1 VALGVALGL
10 PLGKAVGVSLGACA
24 AVRLGLGR
32 LPDGTGWSQVIG
44 LAVTAG
50 IGFTVALYI
59 AGLSFTDEG
68 LVASAKLG
76 IILGSAVAGVVGLV
90 LLRRGTTPRSGP
102 AAVAEVGPR
111 EPALTP

>member
-1 VALGVALGL
+1 V
-10 PLGKAVGVSLGACA
+10 GKSVGVSLGAWT

-32 LPDGTGWSQVIG
+32 LPEGTGWLQVLG

-59 AGLSFTDEG
+59 AGLSFTDET

-76 IILGSAVAGVVGLV
+76 IIVGSFAAGIAGLA
-90 LLRRGTTPRSGP
+90 LLRAGARAPSEAEHAGQAEP
-102 AAVAEVGPR
+102 A
-111 EPALTP
+111 EPALAP